1 MIHPFAF
8 AFACT
13 FAFAIASIEGIDGI
27 QHVYYYNRVTRESRW
42 CVTARSRRATV
53 AQRIGGESA
62 ENPDAPRDRSID
74 AFHSSFARVRENE
87 RLTTSIR
94 RAC

>member
-1 MIHPFAF
+1 MVRHRAL
-8 AFACT
+8 AT
-13 FAFAIASIEGIDGI
+13 RDGCPE
-27 QHVYYYNRVTRESRW
+27 NRR
-42 CVTARSRRATV
+42 
-53 AQRIGGESA
+53 RIGGESA